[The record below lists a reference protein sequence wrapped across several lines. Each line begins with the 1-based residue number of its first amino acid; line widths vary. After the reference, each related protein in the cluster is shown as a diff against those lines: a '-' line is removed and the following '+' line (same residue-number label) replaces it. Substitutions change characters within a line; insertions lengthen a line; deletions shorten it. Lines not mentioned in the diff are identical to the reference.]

1 MSAVLGFDTATALVT
16 VAVAD
21 GDDVLAEAEHGPDEA
36 GRPRASELLLDEIES
51 QVATAGGWELI
62 ERLAVG
68 IGPGSFTGLRIGIA
82 TARALAQG
90 RGLPIAG
97 VATVDA
103 LGRGI
108 REVHPEE
115 SALATLDARR
125 GETFAA
131 LYDTEGERAWGP
143 EVLTPEALAERAA
156 GAKPPPL
163 AAGDGSVRFREQLEA
178 AGVRV
183 ADPEDPVH
191 RVAARHVCALGAQEQ
206 AREPAAVEPLY
217 LRAPD
222 ADRWL
227 RR

>member
-1 MSAVLGFDTATALVT
+1 VTAVLGFDTATALVT
-16 VAVAD
+16 VAVTDD
-21 GDDVLAEAEHGPDEA
+21 GDVIAEAAHGPDES
-36 GRPRASELLLDEIES
+36 GRPRASDLLLSEIES
-51 QVATAGGWELI
+51 QVATAGGWERI
-62 ERLAVG
+62 GRLAVG

-82 TARALAQG
+82 TGRALAQG

-97 VATVDA
+97 VTTMDA

-108 REVHPEE
+108 CEAHSGQP
-115 SALATLDARR
+115 ALAVLDARR
-125 GETFAA
+125 GELFAA
-131 LYDTEGERAWGP
+131 LYDAVGERAWGP
-143 EVLTPEALAERAA
+143 EVLAPEALGERAA
-156 GAKPPPL
+156 AGDSPPV

-191 RVAARHVCALGAQEQ
+191 RVAARHICALGERQP
-206 AREPAAVEPLY
+206 AREPATIEPLY

>member
-1 MSAVLGFDTATALVT
+1 MSAVLGFDTATALVA

-51 QVATAGGWELI
+51 QVAAAGGWERI
-62 ERLAVG
+62 GRLAVG

-108 REVHPEE
+108 REAHPGE
-115 SALATLDARR
+115 SALAALDARR
-125 GETFAA
+125 GEAFAA

-143 EVLTPEALAERAA
+143 EVLTPDALAERAT

-191 RVAARHVCALGAQEQ
+191 RVAARHVCALGARQQ
-206 AREPAAVEPLY
+206 AREPAAIEPLY

-227 RR
+227 RS